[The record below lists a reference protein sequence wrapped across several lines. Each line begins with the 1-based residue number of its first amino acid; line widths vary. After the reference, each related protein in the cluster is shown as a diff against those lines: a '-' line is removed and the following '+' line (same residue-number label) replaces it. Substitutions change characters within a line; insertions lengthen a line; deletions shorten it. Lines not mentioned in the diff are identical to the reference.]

1 MTFGSL
7 LPSQMTCP
15 TGSTSSSTS
24 TLPSAWSA
32 SSLAPANDPELSA
45 STTATSARH
54 AVATS
59 ATTRPMPHAGA
70 RVTPHR
76 AQLADVLHRPH
87 HLSRTRGG
95 ARFRERLPSVG
106 RSAAR
111 SAACAI
117 DRAGRNT
124 PLSRERAN
132 LRARDPRSASPEAAL
147 SLSLGGD
154 AWCVPRLRR
163 RPRVRPRRLRRE
175 RAAQRPTR
183 RRHSVFLGG
192 LLFGGFRTQFS
203 EIRLKTIATIHFSG
217 VGEFGVYESTFL

>member
-70 RVTPHR
+70 RASRRTARSSPMSSIALTTSAAPVV
-76 AQLADVLHRPH
+76 VLGFVND
-87 HLSRTRGG
+87 S
-95 ARFRERLPSVG
+95 PSVG

-124 PLSRERAN
+124 PLPRERADPQ
-132 LRARDPRSASPEAAL
+132 ARDPRSASPEAAL

-154 AWCVPRLRR
+154 A
-163 RPRVRPRRLRRE
+163 
-175 RAAQRPTR
+175 
-183 RRHSVFLGG
+183 
-192 LLFGGFRTQFS
+192 
-203 EIRLKTIATIHFSG
+203 
-217 VGEFGVYESTFL
+217 